1 MRRTLTVIHEFSGR
15 ANEGRTKAEEIAQ
28 QVQETGQA
36 LKLWARCG
44 PLASVA
50 HFLLVCE
57 APLRNL
63 EVSCR
68 A

>member
-1 MRRTLTVIHEFSGR
+1 MRRTLTAIHAFS
-15 ANEGRTKAEEIAQ
+15 APPEARTKAEEIAQ

-50 HFLLVCE
+50 HLLLLYE
-57 APLRNL
+57 APLSSL